1 MILKKIVVFNVCKIS
16 IYSQD
21 IVALQT
27 IILIPSIN
35 SVFIIHPI
43 VLYFYLNMLI
53 VIDVI
58 LDFTWVKDSVVDLV
72 QDGLRLS
79 NNVFNFLLMFFTV
92 VNKDQMSLIVQ
103 NVVTMF

>member
-1 MILKKIVVFNVCKIS
+1 MILKMIVVFNVWQIS

-21 IVALQT
+21 IVVQKI

-53 VIDVI
+53 VINAI
-58 LDFTWVKDSVVDLV
+58 LDFTWAKESVVDLV
-72 QDGLRLS
+72 LDGLRLN
-79 NNVFNFLLMFFTV
+79 NNVFSLLQMFFTV
-92 VNKDQMSLIVQ
+92 VNKDQMSLNVQ
-103 NVVTMF
+103 NVPTIF